1 MHDFGRRIRRMGNHR
16 KAVGLPVLQVLKN
29 ATNVVLETLGQSRD
43 ILPREERHQ
52 VHRFGRITAKQFD
65 GLFSLEDARD
75 FVARE
80 QNWHPPSRRCK
91 PLDEFPLRMGVGSV
105 HFIQNKTHRHLVT
118 SKEGRNTACVL
129 ARLGQGLDV
138 RKAAQL
144 ARCVQFEQV
153 KPTGLGGCENQC
165 GLPDSG
171 WAMKKQA
178 LGVRRRLE
186 IGLETGLDLCMSG
199 DVLKDLRAPGF
210 APHTLSS

>member
-1 MHDFGRRIRRMGNHR
+1 MGDNRKDIR
-16 KAVGLPVLQVLKN
+16 LSVLK
-29 ATNVVLETLGQSRD
+29 VLEDAPHIMLEPLGQRRD
-43 ILPREERHQ
+43 ILSRKERDQ
-52 VHRFGRITAKQFD
+52 VHRLGRITPQQLNA
-65 GLFSLEDARD
+65 LFSLEDSGD
-75 FVARE
+75 LVARE
-80 QNWHPPSRRCK
+80 QDGHLASRGPK
-91 PLDEFPLRMGVGSV
+91 PVDKLPLGMRVRSI
-105 HFIQNKTHRHLVT
+105 HFIQNKTHRHLVS

-129 ARLGQGLDV
+129 AGLGQGLDV